1 MTELKKILIIED
13 EKVILHTLKDFL
25 EVEGYDVLIAGNGKA
40 ALELLEKTEM
50 PDLLLLDMKMP
61 KMNGW
66 DFAKAYSEKFKVR
79 APIIVATAAV
89 DAEQRARDVNAV
101 DWVEKPFNLDILLDK
116 IKKYT
121 VL

>member
-1 MTELKKILIIED
+1 MTDLKTILIIED

-25 EVEGYDVLIAGNGKA
+25 EVEGFDVLIAGNGLV
-40 ALELLEKTEM
+40 ALELLNNTPM

-66 DFAKAYSEKFKVR
+66 EFAKVYAEKFSER

-89 DAEQRARDVNAV
+89 DAEQRARDVNAI
-101 DWVEKPFNLDILLDK
+101 DWVEKPFNLDILLEK

-121 VL
+121 FQ

>member
-1 MTELKKILIIED
+1 MTDSKTILIIED

-25 EVEGYDVLIAGNGKA
+25 EVEGYDVLIAGNGLV
-40 ALELLEKTEM
+40 ALELLNNTPM

-66 DFAKAYSEKFKVR
+66 EFARAYSENFKER

-89 DAEQRARDVNAV
+89 DAEQRARDVNAI
-101 DWVEKPFNLDILLDK
+101 DWVEKPFNLDILLEK

-121 VL
+121 FQ